1 MKKILNTFIMI
12 VLLAIVSLGAAA
24 QNFPTVT
31 TTSNDLRKKGNT
43 LSIDATI
50 TIPGDAVK
58 SKNFI
63 ELTPVLETSNQ
74 KMGLPS
80 ILVNG
85 KNRQKVYDRMVALG
99 NLEEEPRFAVVKAA
113 EAGEHK
119 VEYKTTILWE
129 DWMRDARFVLVQD
142 LCGCGKETPGEPI
155 LIAGSILQKPEKRY
169 EPALSFA
176 YVNPAV
182 ETRKER
188 AEVGTAFLDFQVGRY
203 AILPDFRNNAVE
215 LDKIKKTVETVV
227 NDEYIT
233 PDGIELKGFASPEGS
248 YTSNTSLAKN
258 RTQALRDYIIGQYRQ
273 FKADF
278 FVLNSEPED
287 WAGFKVKAEADRNV
301 PSRSGVLD
309 IINGS
314 DEADVKE
321 RKLRALDG
329 GAAYRYVL
337 AEHFPA
343 LRRTE
348 YKINYT
354 VRGFSVEEGREIIK
368 TRPQHLSLNEMFAV
382 ANTYQP
388 GSREYNDIFEVA
400 VRMYPSDPVANL
412 NAANIAISK
421 KDYPTAKRYLANAG
435 NSPQAIHAK
444 GVLALAEGQ
453 LNEAERLLKQAQSG
467 GVREAAANLEELA
480 RKRAD
485 NAIFDSFE

>member
-1 MKKILNTFIMI
+1 MKKILNTYITI
-12 VLLAIVSLGAAA
+12 VLLSFVALGAAA
-24 QNFPTVT
+24 QSSTVSVV
-31 TTSNDLRKKGNT
+31 SNDLRKKGNT

-50 TIPGDAVK
+50 IVPGDVVK

-63 ELTPVLETSNQ
+63 ELTPVLETDNQ

-80 ILVNG
+80 VLVNG
-85 KNRQKVYDRMVALG
+85 KNRQKVYNRLAALN
-99 NLEEEPRFAVVKAA
+99 NLDEEQRYTVVKAA
-113 EAGEHK
+113 DANSHT
-119 VEYKTTILWE
+119 VEYKMTIPWE
-129 DWMRDARFVLVQD
+129 DWMRDARFVLSQD
-142 LCGCGKETPGEPI
+142 LCGCGNETPGAPL
-155 LIAGSILQKPEKRY
+155 LIANRILQRPDKRY
-169 EPALSFA
+169 EPTPTYA
-176 YVNPAV
+176 YVNPEV

-203 AILPDFRNNAVE
+203 NILPDFRNNAAE
-215 LDKIKKTVETVV
+215 LGKIRNTIETVV
-227 NDEYIT
+227 NDQYIT
-233 PDGIELKGFASPEGS
+233 PDGIELKGYASPEGS
-248 YTSNTSLAKN
+248 YTSNANLAKN
-258 RTQALRDYIIGQYRQ
+258 RTEALRNYIMGQYRQ
-273 FKADF
+273 FSSNF
-278 FVLNSEPED
+278 FTLDSEPED
-287 WAGFKVKAEADRNV
+287 WAGFKARVEADQNV
-301 PSRSGVLD
+301 PSRTGVLN
-309 IINGS
+309 IINNS

-337 AEHFPA
+337 AEHFPS

-388 GSREYNDIFEVA
+388 GSREYNDVFEVA

-421 KDYPTAKRYLANAG
+421 KDYAAARRYLASAG
-435 NSPQAIHAK
+435 NSAQADNAR
-444 GVLALAEGQ
+444 GVLALAEGN
-453 LNEAERLLKQAQSG
+453 LDEAESLLKKAQNG

-480 RKRAD
+480 KKRAD
-485 NAIFDSFE
+485 NALFNSFE

>member
-1 MKKILNTFIMI
+1 MKKILNTYISI
-12 VLLAIVSLGAAA
+12 VLLAFVSLGAMA
-24 QNFPTVT
+24 QNSTVSVI
-31 TTSNDLRKKGNT
+31 SNDLRKKGNT

-50 TIPGDAVK
+50 IVPGDVVK

-80 ILVNG
+80 VLVNG
-85 KNRQKVYDRMVALG
+85 KNRQKVYDRLTALN
-99 NLEEEPRFAVVKAA
+99 NLDEEPRFAVVKAA
-113 EAGEHK
+113 EAAEHR
-119 VEYKTTILWE
+119 VEYKTTIPWE
-129 DWMRDARFVLVQD
+129 DWMRDAKFVLAPD
-142 LCGCGKETPGEPI
+142 LCGCGTETPGEPI
-155 LIAGSILQKPEKRY
+155 LIADRILQKPDKRY
-169 EPALSFA
+169 EPAPSFA
-176 YVNPAV
+176 YVNPEV
-182 ETRKER
+182 ETRKAR

-203 AILPDFRNNAVE
+203 AILPDFRNNAAE
-215 LDKIKKTVETVV
+215 LGKIRSTVETVV
-227 NDEYIT
+227 NDQYIT

-248 YTSNTSLAKN
+248 YTSNANLAKN
-258 RTQALRDYIIGQYRQ
+258 RTQALRDYIMGQYRQ

-278 FVLNSEPED
+278 FTLNSEPED
-287 WAGFKVKAEADRNV
+287 WAGFKAKVEADPNV
-301 PSRSGVLD
+301 PSRSGVLE
-309 IINGS
+309 IINSS

-388 GSREYNDIFEVA
+388 GSREYNDVFDVA

-421 KDYPTAKRYLANAG
+421 KDYAAAKRYLASAG
-435 NSPQAIHAK
+435 NSPQAAHAR
-444 GVLALAEGQ
+444 GVLALVEGN
-453 LNEAERLLKQAQSG
+453 LNEAEQLLKQAQNG

-480 RKRAD
+480 KKRAD
-485 NAIFDSFE
+485 DAIFASFE

>member
-1 MKKILNTFIMI
+1 MKKILNTYITI
-12 VLLAIVSLGAAA
+12 VLLATVSLGAAA
-24 QNFPTVT
+24 QISV
-31 TTSNDLRKKGNT
+31 TSNELRKKGNS

-50 TIPGDAVK
+50 TVPGDAVK

-63 ELTPVLETSNQ
+63 ELTPVLETGNQ

-80 ILVNG
+80 VLVNG
-85 KNRQKVYDRMVALG
+85 KNRQKVYERMAALG
-99 NLEEEPRFAVVKAA
+99 NLDEEPRFAVVKAA
-113 EAGEHK
+113 EAAEHK
-119 VEYKTTILWE
+119 VEYKTTIPWE
-129 DWMRDARFVLVQD
+129 DWMRDARFVLVPD
-142 LCGCGKETPGEPI
+142 LCGCGNETPGEPI
-155 LIAGSILQKPEKRY
+155 LIADRILQRPDKRY
-169 EPALSFA
+169 EPTLSFA

-203 AILPDFRNNAVE
+203 AILPDFRNNATE
-215 LDKIKKTVETVV
+215 LGKIRNTIETVV

-248 YTSNTSLAKN
+248 YTSNATLAKN
-258 RTQALRDYIIGQYRQ
+258 RTQALRDYIMKQYSQ
-273 FKADF
+273 YKADF
-278 FVLNSEPED
+278 FTLNSEPED
-287 WAGFKVKAEADRNV
+287 WAGFKAKAEADRNM

-314 DEADVKE
+314 DEADAKE
-321 RKLRALDG
+321 RILRALDG

-388 GSREYNDIFEVA
+388 GSREYNDIFETA

-421 KDYPTAKRYLANAG
+421 KDYPAAKRYLENAG
-435 NSPQAIHAK
+435 NSPQAAHAK
-444 GVLALAEGQ
+444 GVLALAEGR
-453 LNEAERLLKQAQSG
+453 LNEAEQLLKQAQNG
-467 GVREAAANLEELA
+467 GVREAAANMEELV
-480 RKRAD
+480 KKKAD
-485 NAIFDSFE
+485 NVLFDSFE